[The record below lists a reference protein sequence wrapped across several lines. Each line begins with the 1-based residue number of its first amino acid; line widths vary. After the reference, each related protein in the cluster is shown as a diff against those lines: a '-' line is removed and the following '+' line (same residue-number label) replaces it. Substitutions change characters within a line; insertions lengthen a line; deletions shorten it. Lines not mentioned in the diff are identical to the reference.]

1 MKITVVRIARHF
13 IILTIAAMILF
24 SSSIPVYASHIKIKE
39 PTADE
44 KRLFDKILARLASH
58 SNLMKVQVGDVERSF
73 SEPVKIS
80 FPCRSFSPQG
90 VDSVSVSVK
99 TQFTGFDPE
108 LAEKHTTVLLGG
120 MYVWDCAAVKDRYTL
135 TIECSNMMMLNPS
148 FMIKEETETDEKKTV
163 ATAENEMTLYHEFLH
178 GELMIDAMKDLNDSA
193 GWRKSACSFFA
204 NNNNK
209 IDYGPSDG
217 DHKIISNLEL
227 DYLAKATS
235 QNGGKLILTTI
246 KRENVG
252 RSEFTQVVA
261 TFDELGAIAKRGFFV
276 FARVINMKS
285 AEIVVSEEKRTV
297 SIKGSL
303 EDPGSDGAVRLF
315 VLPKT
320 GAPNIKLDLS
330 VDDALKSIDSEF
342 VFTVRLQNQQSIDTS
357 GTIRLGIDGSIVAD
371 KDVNIPANGAED
383 VKFVWKSND
392 MKASKHIAKIDGFGS
407 ASNEVTVFTFDRLQS
422 KTVRSG
428 SIVTDQI
435 FADPDTNERI
445 SVARPSRISGTII
458 IDDNDNT
465 EVRLTAPDGT
475 AVIGKNALVSSVE
488 SRAHIVTV
496 AGETLV
502 VKYTEL
508 NERLWFF
515 AVKTALSDVPLPSG
529 EWSIRAVDSDGNDA
543 NTRIRYYVSYI
554 GNILHS

>member
-13 IILTIAAMILF
+13 VILTIAVMILF

-44 KRLFDKILARLASH
+44 KRLFEKILERLESH
-58 SNLMKVQVGDVERSF
+58 SNLLKVQVGDVVRSF

-80 FPCRSFSPQG
+80 FPCSSFSPQG

-99 TQFTGFDPE
+99 TQFTGFDQG
-108 LAEKHTTVLLGG
+108 LAEKHTAVLLGG
-120 MYVWDCAAVKDRYTL
+120 IYVWDCTAVKDRYTL
-135 TIECSNMMMLNPS
+135 TIECANTMMLNPS

-163 ATAENEMTLYHEFLH
+163 ATAENEMTLYHELLH
-178 GELMIDAMKDLNDSA
+178 GELMVAAMKDASDSA

-209 IDYGPSDG
+209 IDYEPSDG

-227 DYLAKATS
+227 DYLAKVTS

-246 KRENVG
+246 KKENVG
-252 RSEFTQVVA
+252 KSEFTQAVA
-261 TFDELGAIAKRGFFV
+261 TFDELGVIAKRGFFV

-285 AEIVVSEEKRTV
+285 AEILVSEEKGIV

-303 EDPGSDGAVRLF
+303 EDSGNDGAVRLF

-320 GAPNIKLDLS
+320 GATNIKLDLS
-330 VDDALKSIDSEF
+330 VGDALKSIDSEF

-357 GTIRLGIDGSIVAD
+357 GTIRLGIDGSVVAD
-371 KDVNIPANGAED
+371 KDVSVPANGTED

-407 ASNEVTVFTFDRLQS
+407 VSNEVTVFTFDRLQS

-428 SIVTDQI
+428 VEVTDQI

-445 SVARPSRISGTII
+445 SVARPNRISGTII

-465 EVRLTAPDGT
+465 KVRLTAPDGT

-508 NERLWFF
+508 NERLLFF

-529 EWSIRAVDSDGNDA
+529 GWSIRAVDSNGNDA